1 MYISEYKVVLH
12 STRTEDGKQSVIL
25 MAVSFSLEILQE
37 LYGRRSVIAMAT
49 QDTCKRRD
57 YYEKR
62 LVVTHLAVN
71 YVNSLLFTF
80 NSSAH

>member
-1 MYISEYKVVLH
+1 
-12 STRTEDGKQSVIL
+12 

-37 LYGRRSVIAMAT
+37 LYGRRSGIAMAP

-57 YYEKR
+57 YNEKR
-62 LVVTHLAVN
+62 LVVTRLAVS

-80 NSSAH
+80 NSPAH